1 MEFVFSHKLITSRFS
16 FWSRWLR
23 RGAIKGTKPQST
35 TAWASSGVCFAIS
48 ENVLATV
55 LLNDN
60 SGSYHLSS
68 QLQTQSHIN
77 VCVISFTYS
86 IPNSTA
92 RKTVFNSIILF
103 SPIHGG
109 IDISMKV
116 QNFVHNNTC
125 ITETELLTWIA
136 RNRGV
141 MTPVSTRYW
150 ESCGVWR
157 AIWPQAPA
165 ATSFTAGSN
174 SASIEIRGWIAPQFT
189 TACDKGGEC
198 FATALSIHAAAFLLS
213 RCASLQ

>member
-1 MEFVFSHKLITSRFS
+1 M
-16 FWSRWLR
+16 
-23 RGAIKGTKPQST
+23 AILVPII
-35 TAWASSGVCFAIS
+35 WV
-48 ENVLATV
+48 
-55 LLNDN
+55 
-60 SGSYHLSS
+60 
-68 QLQTQSHIN
+68 
-77 VCVISFTYS
+77 
-86 IPNSTA
+86 PNSKLKATFMFA
-92 RKTVFNSIILF
+92 LQVLRIPFQLAQLEKHF
-103 SPIHGG
+103 SAVSFFFPPFMEELT
-109 IDISMKV
+109 SVWKC
-116 QNFVHNNTC
+116 FVHNNTC

-141 MTPVSTRYW
+141 MTPVSTRYC